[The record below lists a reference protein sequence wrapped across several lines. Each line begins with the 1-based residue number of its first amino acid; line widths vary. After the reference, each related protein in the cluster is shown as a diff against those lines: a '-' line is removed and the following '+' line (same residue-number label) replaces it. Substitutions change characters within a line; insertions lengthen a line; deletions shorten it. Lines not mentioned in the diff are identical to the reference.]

1 MVVDLGGG
9 RGLGLETKLL
19 FTEGSKGGNEFV
31 GILFGTVLTSFFNGN
46 ELKVKKGRRDFCDF
60 SWPPAM
66 QVPSKLQ
73 NTRNP

>member
-1 MVVDLGGG
+1 MVVNLGGG
-9 RGLGLETKLL
+9 RGLEPKLL
-19 FTEGSKGGNEFV
+19 FTEGSNGENDCA
-31 GILFGTVLTSFFNGN
+31 GILFGTVLTSFFNGK

>member
-1 MVVDLGGG
+1 MVVTLGGG
-9 RGLGLETKLL
+9 LGLGLETKLL
-19 FTEGSKGGNEFV
+19 FTEGSKEGNEFV
-31 GILFGTVLTSFFNGN
+31 GIMFGTVLTSFFNGN